1 MTGLVTWCVERARM
15 VLAFVVISVAAGFIS
30 YVSLPKEGAPNI
42 DIPVLYV
49 SVPLPGISALDAE
62 RLIVKPLELEMR
74 GVEGLK
80 EMTGTAMEGHASILL
95 EFDFGWDKAAIL
107 ADVRDKLD
115 RAKAEFPSD
124 AEEPRVFEV
133 NLSQFPIITVSISGD
148 APERTMVKLAKD
160 LQREIEAVAS
170 VLEVSLQGHRDEMI
184 EVEIDPLRL
193 ESYNVTTSDLLNVVD
208 RNNLL
213 VAAGAVESGSA
224 SFSVS
229 VPGSFETISDV
240 VNLPVKVSGDRVVRL
255 KDVADIRRTFEDAE
269 GRARYNGTKSI
280 SLQASK
286 RIGEN
291 IIETVNA
298 VREVVERET
307 AKWPA
312 PLASAVSV
320 AIAMDESAEVKDMVS
335 QLESSVMTAVILV
348 MLVVL
353 ASLGFRS
360 ALLVGIAVPC
370 SFLLSFGL
378 MGALGMSINNMTMF
392 GLILAVGMLV
402 DGAIVVVE
410 YADKRIQQGDGP
422 MRAYA
427 GAAKRMFWPITASTA
442 TTLCAFL
449 PMIFWPGMPG
459 EFMGQLPITLIFVL
473 TASLIVALIYLPVL
487 GGLAGRVSRA
497 WDVFARQWREFPLE
511 IRLATLSAVLIV
523 SVLIST
529 LILLSGLPVWL
540 ALLPALVLIAAVR
553 LSFGRASKPA
563 REDRYHR
570 TAFGRLVA
578 LIVANPI
585 GPIVALAVAIGGVIA
600 VFGYYGEN
608 NNGTEFFVDT
618 DPTRAIVYVRSRGNT
633 SLENNDRLVRMV
645 ENRVLSVPGISS
657 VFAFS
662 GDGGLTN
669 ASEDGPRDTIGQIQ
683 FELVNWRERGSGKD
697 IIQTVRDRIADLPG
711 IQTEVFLQQDGPQQ
725 GKPVQLELRSNTW
738 TDLLEA
744 AAIARARFEATDGL
758 VDIDD
763 TRPLPGIE
771 WRITVDRTTAGRYGA
786 DVASV
791 GPMVQFVTRG
801 ATLDT
806 YRPDDLDE
814 EIDIRARFPEEDRVL
829 STLDELRIPTNRG
842 LVPLSNF
849 IDRKAV
855 PKLAE
860 ISRRDTERYILVRA
874 DVGSG
879 ASENEKI
886 QDLQAWLETD
896 PFPASVSPR
905 FVGDWEEQQESQ
917 AFLLQAFGG
926 ALGLMF
932 VILLAQFNSVYN
944 AVLVLTA
951 VVMSVAGVLIGMLVM
966 GQKFSIIMTGTGIVA
981 LAGIVVN
988 NNIVLIDT
996 FQEFARRMDRL
1007 EAIIRT
1013 AEARIRPVLLTTIT
1027 TMAGLT
1033 PMMFA
1038 MSLDFTSGQ
1047 VSFGAPTALWWTQLA
1062 TAVVWGLGTA
1072 TILTLL
1078 VTPAALAIRE
1088 WIARGAYRGLRITAA
1103 TLSGDT
1109 THWQDRR
1116 LARAL
1121 RKAKPGDTLIWE
1133 DPTPPSPTILRA
1145 AE

>member
-1 MTGLVTWCVERARM
+1 MTGLIDWCASRARM
-15 VLAFVVISVAAGFIS
+15 VLAFVVISVAAGLVS
-30 YVSLPKEGAPNI
+30 YLSLPKEGAPNI
-42 DIPVLYV
+42 DIPVLYI

-62 RLIVKPLELEMR
+62 RLIVKPLETEMR
-74 GVEGLK
+74 GVEGVK
-80 EMTGTAMEGHASILL
+80 EMTGVATEGHASILL
-95 EFDFGWDKAAIL
+95 EFDFGWDKAAVL

-115 RAKAEFPSD
+115 RAKAEFPAD
-124 AEEPRVFEV
+124 AEEPRITEV
-133 NLSQFPIITVSISGD
+133 NLSQFPILTVSLAGA
-148 APERTMVKLAKD
+148 APERTLVKLAKD
-160 LQREIEAVAS
+160 LQREIEAVPS
-170 VLEVSLQGHRDEMI
+170 VLEVTLNGHRDEMI

-193 ESYNVTTSDLLNVVD
+193 ESYNVTTGDLLNVVD
-208 RNNLL
+208 RNNML
-213 VAAGAVESGSA
+213 VAAGAVESGTA

-229 VPGSFETISDV
+229 VPGAFETISDV
-240 VNLPVKVSGDRVVRL
+240 TNLPVKVSGDRIVRL
-255 KDVADIRRTFEDAE
+255 QDVATIRRTFEDAE
-269 GRARYNGTKSI
+269 GFARYNGSKSI
-280 SLQASK
+280 SLQVSK

-291 IIETVNA
+291 IIDTVDA
-298 VREVVERET
+298 VRAVVDSEA
-307 AKWPA
+307 AKWPQ
-312 PLASAVSV
+312 PLAEAVTMS
-320 AIAMDESAEVKDMVS
+320 IAMDESAEVRDMVG

-360 ALLVGIAVPC
+360 ALLVGVAVPC

-378 MGALGMSINNMTMF
+378 MGALGMTISNMTMF

-410 YADKRIQQGDGP
+410 YADKRIKAGEGP

-427 GAAKRMFWPITASTA
+427 GAAKRMFWPIAASTA

-449 PMIFWPGMPG
+449 PMLFWPGMPG

-487 GGLAGRVSRA
+487 GGITGRVTRA
-497 WDVFARQWREFPLE
+497 WDGVVEGFRDAPL
-511 IRLATLSAVLIV
+511 RVR
-523 SVLIST
+523 
-529 LILLSGLPVWL
+529 LILLAAMAGAAAMLVL
-540 ALLPALVLIAAVR
+540 ALLQTAQAPMAAVPVAIWLLTAWLAFKPR
-553 LSFGRASKPA
+553 PRRQTAQRYQRTGFGSF
-563 REDRYHR
+563 
-570 TAFGRLVA
+570 VA
-578 LIVANPI
+578 LIVKNPV
-585 GPIVALAVAIGGVIA
+585 GPLVALAVAVASVVSI
-600 VFGYYGEN
+600 FGYYGEN
-608 NNGTEFFVDT
+608 NNGTEFFVKT
-618 DPTRAIVYVRSRGNT
+618 DPTRVIVYVRARGNA

-662 GDGGLTN
+662 GDGGLATG
-669 ASEDGPRDTIGQIQ
+669 SDDGPRDTIGQIQ
-683 FELVNWRERGSGKD
+683 FELVNWRQRGSGDD
-697 IIQTVRDRIADLPG
+697 IVNMVRARVADLPG
-711 IQTEVFLQQDGPQQ
+711 IKTEVFIQEGGPQQ

-738 TDLLEA
+738 PELLEA
-744 AAIARARFEATDGL
+744 AAIARARFEATEGL
-758 VDIDD
+758 VEIDD

-771 WRITVDRTTAGRYGA
+771 WQITVDRATAGRYGA
-786 DVASV
+786 DIASV

-829 STLDELRIPTNRG
+829 STLDELRIPTERG

-849 IDRKAV
+849 IERKPV

-860 ISRRDTERYILVRA
+860 ISRRDTERYILIRA
-874 DVGSG
+874 DVGPG
-879 ASENEKI
+879 VSENEKI
-886 QDLQAWLETD
+886 AELQDWAKDAALPPT
-896 PFPASVSPR
+896 VSAR
-905 FVGDWEEQQESQ
+905 FVGDWEEQQESMAFLIQ
-917 AFLLQAFGG
+917 AFAG

-932 VILLAQFNSVYN
+932 VILLAQFNSIYN
-944 AVLVLTA
+944 AILVLSA

-966 GQKFSIIMTGTGIVA
+966 GQTFSIIMTGTGIVA

-996 FQEFARRMDRL
+996 YQEFAKRMDRL
-1007 EAIIRT
+1007 EAIVQT

-1038 MSLDFTSGQ
+1038 VSLDFTTGS

-1062 TAVVWGLGTA
+1062 TAVVWGLGIA
-1072 TILTLL
+1072 TVLTLL
-1078 VTPAALAIRE
+1078 VTPAALAARE
-1088 WIARGAYRGLRITAA
+1088 WVTRGAYGGLRLVAA
-1103 TLSGDT
+1103 MLTPGSAF
-1109 THWQDRR
+1109 WQDRR
-1116 LARAL
+1116 LRRQL
-1121 RKAKPGDTLIWE
+1121 RRAKPDDVLVWE
-1133 DPTPPSPTILRA
+1133 DPTPPSPTLLRA